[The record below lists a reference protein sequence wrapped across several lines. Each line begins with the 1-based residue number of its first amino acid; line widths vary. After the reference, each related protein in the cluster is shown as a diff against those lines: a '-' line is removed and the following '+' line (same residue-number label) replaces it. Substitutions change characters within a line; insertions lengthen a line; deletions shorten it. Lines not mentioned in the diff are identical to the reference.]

1 MYTCRLFVHQKKIGE
16 MYTLM
21 GDLYKQTVAVKIVG
35 LNEIYKYNF
44 EWFLK
49 GTACFCNI
57 LTMYRQSTCVS
68 FDYVLYDGLWE
79 SFK

>member
-44 EWFLK
+44 E
-49 GTACFCNI
+49 
-57 LTMYRQSTCVS
+57 
-68 FDYVLYDGLWE
+68 
-79 SFK
+79 

>member
-1 MYTCRLFVHQKKIGE
+1 

-44 EWFLK
+44 E
-49 GTACFCNI
+49 
-57 LTMYRQSTCVS
+57 
-68 FDYVLYDGLWE
+68 
-79 SFK
+79 